1 MKEKLITMKNKCYLS
16 IRNAW
21 NKYITYDERTLR
33 RTVLVTTVMYVWLLA
48 WALWLKLNDNGTI
61 TLNYSWLSKMT
72 LEERFLYDLIPF
84 QVRFD
89 HFNQIIQFPLNA
101 IVFAPFGVLFNLL
114 FKKKSILRDVLI
126 CFCISLG
133 IEILQLFSIIG
144 SFATADLIMNTLG
157 YFIGLAVYQ
166 LIFKKLSVKF
176 NLFFFMAVNIPVL
189 AVVIFSVIRTAQ
201 NIEPIIL
208 ILTRQY

>member
-1 MKEKLITMKNKCYLS
+1 MKEKLIELKNKCYIS
-16 IRNAW
+16 IKSAW
-21 NKYITYDERTLR
+21 NKYISYDERTLR
-33 RTVLVTTVMYVWLLA
+33 RTVLVTTVMFGWLLV
-48 WALWLKLNDNGTI
+48 WALWLKLNDNLSI
-61 TLNYSWLSKMT
+61 TLNYRELSEKT
-72 LEERFLYDLIPF
+72 LLERFLFDLIPF

-114 FKKKSILRDVLI
+114 FKKKSILRDVLV

-133 IEILQLFSIIG
+133 FEILQLFTMIG
-144 SFATADLIMNTLG
+144 AFATADLIMNTLG
-157 YFIGLAVYQ
+157 YFIGLAVYE
-166 LIFKKLSVKF
+166 LAFKKRSVKF
-176 NLFFFMAVNIPVL
+176 NLLFFIIVNIPVL
-189 AVVIFSVIRTAQ
+189 ALVIFSVIRTAQ